1 MAPLRQLFL
10 FLALESIS
18 TFDWEKLVSA
28 SVYVLCRFKYPVIW
42 VVGVVE
48 TAAPKSL
55 WENYQ
60 EGHFSPWWRV
70 MRPLNLYL
78 RTITVP
84 SLDWVVVTQ
93 TSSSPTLRYPMTYHL
108 PKLLL
113 RPVATTQ
120 CGHKWIMVISDEKIR
135 QTHHHP
141 PIYTYE
147 LLAPSYVSRMPRLTL
162 GKCRTRLSERP
173 VSVEAP

>member
-1 MAPLRQLFL
+1 M
-10 FLALESIS
+10 
-18 TFDWEKLVSA
+18 K
-28 SVYVLCRFKYPVIW
+28 
-42 VVGVVE
+42 
-48 TAAPKSL
+48 
-55 WENYQ
+55 
-60 EGHFSPWWRV
+60 RV

-93 TSSSPTLRYPMTYHL
+93 TSSSPTLRYSMTYHL

-141 PIYTYE
+141 PIYTDE

-173 VSVEAP
+173 DSVCSWLKIQGQFWWVSRHILWVHSVSYRHRHRVMSSFSPLPLVGSEVVSVIISRDARCEAAT